1 MILLFII
8 GAYIPQIDRL
18 KSMSSTRGPSSVSV
32 LFSAILS
39 NCQLSEALY
48 LHAYGYP
55 EVHSSRV
62 SIKSPVF
69 MQIAKGRLR
78 GMAAYGA
85 VLGLL
90 HVFAQWCCSL
100 AL

>member
-1 MILLFII
+1 MFII
-8 GAYIPQIDRL
+8 VAYVPQIDRL
-18 KSMSSTRGPSSVSV
+18 QSMSSTHGLSLVSV

-39 NCQLSEALY
+39 NCQLSQALY

-55 EVHSSRV
+55 EARDPKLTD
-62 SIKSPVF
+62 KSPVLA
-69 MQIAKGRLR
+69 QIGGGRLR
-78 GMAAYGA
+78 GTAACGA

-90 HVFAQWCCSL
+90 HVFVQWCCSF